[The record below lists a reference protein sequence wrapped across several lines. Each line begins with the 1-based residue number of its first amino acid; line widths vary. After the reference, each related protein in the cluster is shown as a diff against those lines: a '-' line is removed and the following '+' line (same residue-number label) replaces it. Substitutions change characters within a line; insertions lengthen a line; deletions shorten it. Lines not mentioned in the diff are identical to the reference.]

1 MNRSRTSS
9 SRRPQGLIF
18 VLSGPSGSGKTTLL
32 KALLRAKGFK
42 KKFVRSVSLTTRPRR
57 SGERNRKDYFFISQ
71 REFIHRRRQKKILE
85 WTKYLGYYY
94 ATPRDVVERLVE
106 QGRNVMLCLDLK
118 GARRVKKLYPRR
130 TVTIFIVPPSLAAL
144 RERITKRC
152 WRTCSTEVQRRLA
165 LARKELASRRT
176 YDYSL
181 VNKDFNRALAQLKK
195 IVARETRNRTNKE

>member
-9 SRRPQGLIF
+9 SRPQGLIF
-18 VLSGPSGSGKTTLL
+18 VLSGPSGSGKTSLL
-32 KALLRAKGFK
+32 KALLEAEGFK

-57 SGERNRKDYFFISQ
+57 SGERNKKDYFFISQ
-71 REFIHRRRQKKILE
+71 GEFIRRRRQKKILE

-94 ATPRDVVERLVE
+94 ATPRDVVDRLLG

-118 GARRVKKLYPRR
+118 GARRVKELYPHR
-130 TVTIFIVPPSLAAL
+130 TVTIFIVPPSLTAL

-152 WRTCSTEVQRRLA
+152 YRTCSSEIQRRLA
-165 LARKELASRRT
+165 LARKELASRRA

-181 VNKDFNRALAQLKK
+181 VNKDFNRALETLKK
-195 IVARETRNRTNKE
+195 IVVREIRNRTNKE